1 MQTYKNK
8 FIWRKFQL
16 AIPTSEGKLVAQPV
30 SRISPISRPGQELA
44 AMRALISW
52 KPPSLRSFSEDF
64 IRRRGA
70 ILRHTRGASRRASN
84 LARVATRAHPKID
97 RVNATLAKLPAL
109 LSIPGERRTTLINR
123 SLFRG
128 MSNPCA
134 IGPTSYSLLSIVRLT
149 VASR

>member
-64 IRRRGA
+64 IRRRGV
-70 ILRHTRGASRRASN
+70 ILLEARRGAQATS
-84 LARVATRAHPKID
+84 RVATRVHPKID
-97 RVNATLAKLPAL
+97 RVNATLAKLPAP